1 MAKRSEGGSPTGEP
15 GNSASAFDP
24 QIGLKAHE
32 APDDRCSVSVTH
44 PTPIDGID
52 GILADLP
59 RDWVIGH
66 QGDARLVM
74 GPSGAFVLVPG
85 MADVAAAADM
95 AQSLAQR
102 TRAVVSH
109 HISWVPFIDAAV
121 VTDADRPTEDAAV
134 VVPVDLL
141 REVLVEGPPVIDRP
155 ALGVLRNLLV
165 QGSLDG
171 WQVGLAAA
179 DVSIDLC
186 ESRADAATKAHT

>member
-1 MAKRSEGGSPTGEP
+1 M
-15 GNSASAFDP
+15 
-24 QIGLKAHE
+24 GLKAHGGWV
-32 APDDRCSVSVTH
+32 DRSLVSVTH

-52 GILADLP
+52 GILAELP
-59 RDWVIGH
+59 RNWVIGH

-85 MADVAAAADM
+85 QADVAAAADL
-95 AQSLAQR
+95 AQSLAHR

-121 VTDADRPTEDAAV
+121 VTDADRPAEVAAV

-141 REVLVEGPPVIDRP
+141 GELLIEGPPVIDRP

-165 QGSLDG
+165 QGDLDG
-171 WQVGLAAA
+171 WQVGSALA

-186 ESRADAATKAHT
+186 ESRPDPATRAHI